1 MNMFQSDC
9 KLHSQDKDRLAHKV
23 TLLYFVKL
31 SVDANAMDLLHTCIK
46 LYLEFFMSVSKS
58 QKLHLRDLDRCGHF

>member
-9 KLHSQDKDRLAHKV
+9 KLHSQDKVRLAYKV

-31 SVDANAMDLLHTCIK
+31 GVDANAMDLLHT
-46 LYLEFFMSVSKS
+46 
-58 QKLHLRDLDRCGHF
+58 